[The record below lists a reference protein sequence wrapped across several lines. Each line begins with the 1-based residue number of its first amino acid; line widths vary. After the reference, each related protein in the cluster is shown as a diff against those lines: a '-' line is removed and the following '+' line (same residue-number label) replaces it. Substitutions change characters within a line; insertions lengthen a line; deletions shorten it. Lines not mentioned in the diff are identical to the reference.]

1 MDSLKTKILDHEQNT
16 FNEYIQKR
24 NKFIEHINIINLDN
38 LNNTQMQNLIYDVK
52 MVTEPIT
59 SSIENIDNFIENT
72 NNNFDST
79 KSISTIREFQN
90 MVILHSLIN

>member
-1 MDSLKTKILDHEQNT
+1 MDSLKTKILDHEQNI

-38 LNNTQMQNLIYDVK
+38 LNNTQMKNLIYDIK
-52 MVTEPIT
+52 MVTEPIM

-79 KSISTIREFQN
+79 ESISTITEFQN
-90 MVILHSLIN
+90 MVILHSIIS

>member
-1 MDSLKTKILDHEQNT
+1 MDSLKTKILDHEQNI

-24 NKFIEHINIINLDN
+24 NKFIEHINIINVDN
-38 LNNTQMQNLIYDVK
+38 LNNTQMKNLIYDIK
-52 MVTEPIT
+52 MVTEPIM

-79 KSISTIREFQN
+79 ESISTIREFQN
-90 MVILHSLIN
+90 IVILHSLIS

>member
-38 LNNTQMQNLIYDVK
+38 LNNTQMKNLIYDIK
-52 MVTEPIT
+52 MVTEPIM

-79 KSISTIREFQN
+79 ESISTIREFQN
-90 MVILHSLIN
+90 IVILHSLIS